1 MCPNPPLALSRNP
14 NPNPHPPHQERQFH
28 AAFGKHKELDEIAEI
43 VKTKSLGAV
52 VRYFYLV
59 EGARPREERERER
72 ESARARERESVEL
85 GGGVHRARPACSRCN
100 GLRDP
105 GQKKKQQRE
114 KKREIESLKKERSRN
129 KAEAGAEDD
138 APTPRSHAPSPSP
151 RSHAPSP
158 APGDPMDVD

>member
-59 EGARPREERERER
+59 EGARPREERE
-72 ESARARERESVEL
+72 RERESVEL

>member
-1 MCPNPPLALSRNP
+1 M
-14 NPNPHPPHQERQFH
+14 
-28 AAFGKHKELDEIAEI
+28 
-43 VKTKSLGAV
+43 KTKSLGAV

-72 ESARARERESVEL
+72 ERESERERERRGARRGRAPRAACVHAGL
-85 GGGVHRARPACSRCN
+85 GGASVGSRCN
-100 GLRDP
+100 GLREP

-114 KKREIESLKKERSRN
+114 KKREIDSLKKERSRN